1 MANHK
6 SALKR
11 HRQSLVRRARNR
23 AVRSKLR
30 SAIKT
35 ARTALA
41 ERTDS
46 AGVLVKTAT
55 VLLDRAASKNVMS
68 RKRVARIK
76 SRLMGHLNAASKAPA
91 AD

>member
-11 HRQSLVRRARNR
+11 HRQSLMRRIRNK

-30 SAIKT
+30 GTMKM
-35 ARTALA
+35 ARASLA
-41 ERTDS
+41 EKAENAS
-46 AGVLVKTAT
+46 ALVKDAT

-68 RKRVARIK
+68 RKRVARLK
-76 SRLMGHLNAASKAPA
+76 SRLALQLNQLGKAPA

>member
-11 HRQSLVRRARNR
+11 HRQSLVRRIRNR

-30 SAIKT
+30 SELKM
-35 ARTALA
+35 ARVGLA
-41 ERTDS
+41 EKADNAST
-46 AGVLVKTAT
+46 LVKSAT

-68 RKRVARIK
+68 RKRVARLK
-76 SRLMGHLNAASKAPA
+76 SRLVLQLNALSKAPT

>member
-23 AVRSKLR
+23 AVRAQLR
-30 SAIKT
+30 GALKT
-35 ARTALA
+35 ARNAITNRVDDAPA
-41 ERTDS
+41 
-46 AGVLVKTAT
+46 LVKSAT
-55 VLLDRAASKNVMS
+55 RLLDRAASKNVVP
-68 RKRVARIK
+68 RKRAARLK
-76 SRLMGHLNAASKAPA
+76 SRLTLQLNAARKVPA